1 VSPEGRSLGVPAVLR
16 PAATV
21 VVLRDRAAERVG
33 GIEVLLVRRGE
44 AGAFGGLWAFPG
56 GQVEPTD
63 ADPLAPGDELAAAR
77 RAAVREL
84 VEETGLVLETGAL
97 VPLARWT
104 PPPEA
109 PRRFQTW
116 FFLAELE
123 PGEPGRSPQQV
134 AVDGRELVAHRW
146 LAPQEA
152 LAAHDRGELALAPPT
167 WLTLWQVGGG
177 EGPPPAST
185 RTALEAFAGRAP
197 GSFTTRILQVGE
209 TRLALWEGDAAY
221 RGGPLDQPGP
231 RQRLW
236 MEPGAWHLEWAP

>member
-1 VSPEGRSLGVPAVLR
+1 MSPAGRSLGVPAVLR

-21 VVLRDRAAERVG
+21 VVLRDRADDEAE

-63 ADPLAPGDELAAAR
+63 ADPGAPGDELAAAR
-77 RAAVREL
+77 RAAVRE
-84 VEETGLVLETGAL
+84 VAEETGLVLGAADL

-116 FFLAELE
+116 FFVAELA
-123 PGEPGRSPQQV
+123 PDAVGRAPQQV
-134 AVDGRELVAHRW
+134 AVDGQELVAHRW
-146 LAPQEA
+146 LAPREA

-177 EGPPPAST
+177 DGPPPASA
-185 RTALEAFAGRAP
+185 RRALETFAGRAP

-221 RGGPLDQPGP
+221 RGGSLDQPGP

-236 MEPGAWHLEWAP
+236 MVPGAWRLEWAP